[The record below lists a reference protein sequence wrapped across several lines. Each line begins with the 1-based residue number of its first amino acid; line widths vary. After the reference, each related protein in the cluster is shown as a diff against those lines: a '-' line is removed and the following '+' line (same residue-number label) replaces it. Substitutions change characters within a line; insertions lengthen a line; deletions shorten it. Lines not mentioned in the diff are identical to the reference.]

1 MIFEYGHTLEDFTQ
15 LTVASPVGGSL
26 GMAKL
31 SFVEN
36 SRYT

>member
-15 LTVASPVGGSL
+15 LTAASPVGGSL
-26 GMAKL
+26 GMTQL

-36 SRYT
+36 LRYT